1 MIDTGRVW
9 KVPSTAMTD
18 APSDPVPSELL
29 DNVDPPVDN
38 ADVAV
43 AGRQGETHM
52 GFARSLATILFVIAL
67 PVAILTTNVRLL
79 LNAPLV
85 YDYALDRYG
94 AEETTGLSREDLD
107 GTTAALRDYF
117 NNGETTFYNTVT
129 QNGLPGPVF
138 NARETRH
145 MEDVK
150 ELVVLLNRI
159 QMLSVMFIVAYGVVF
174 FVWSPEGNLR
184 QLAGQCLA
192 GLLLGFLAIG
202 AVGAVAAVG
211 FDAAFERFHQVAF
224 SNDLWRLNPR
234 TDHLIQMFPEEFWR
248 DATFMLGALCLLEAA
263 LIAAVAGIY
272 LLSSRGERRH
282 LAGSVSASASTTQ
295 AA

>member
-1 MIDTGRVW
+1 M
-9 KVPSTAMTD
+9 
-18 APSDPVPSELL
+18 SDDVLDPDPGDLL
-29 DNVDPPVDN
+29 DNVDPSVDN
-38 ADVAV
+38 GHVAV
-43 AGRQGETHM
+43 AGRQGGTHM
-52 GFARSLATILFVIAL
+52 GFARSLATILFVVAL

-85 YDYALDRYG
+85 YDYALDRYD
-94 AEETTGLSREDLD
+94 AEETTGLSRDDLD
-107 GTTAALRDYF
+107 GTGAALRDYF
-117 NNGETTFYNTVT
+117 NNSEKTFYYSVT
-129 QNGLPGPVF
+129 ENGLPAPVF

-150 ELVVLLNRI
+150 QLVVWLNRL
-159 QMLSVMFIVAYGVVF
+159 QMLSVMFVVAYGIVF

-184 QLAGQCLA
+184 QLAGQSLA

-211 FDAAFERFHQVAF
+211 FDAAFEKFHEVAF

-248 DATFMLGALCLLEAA
+248 DATFMLGALCLIEAA
-263 LIAAVAGIY
+263 LIAAIAGVY

-282 LAGSVSASASTTQ
+282 LAGSVSVGASSTQ

>member
-1 MIDTGRVW
+1 
-9 KVPSTAMTD
+9 
-18 APSDPVPSELL
+18 
-29 DNVDPPVDN
+29 
-38 ADVAV
+38 
-43 AGRQGETHM
+43 
-52 GFARSLATILFVIAL
+52 LATILFVIAL
-67 PVAILTTNVRLL
+67 PIAILTTNVRLL

-85 YDYALDRYG
+85 YDYSLDRYD

-107 GTTAALRDYF
+107 GTAAALRDYF
-117 NNGETTFYNTVT
+117 NNGEKTFYYTVT
-129 QNGLPGPVF
+129 ENGLPGPVF
-138 NARETRH
+138 NARETQH

-150 ELVVLLNRI
+150 GLVNWLNRI
-159 QMLSVMFIVAYGVVF
+159 QMLSVMFVVAYGIVF
-174 FVWSPEGNLR
+174 FVWSPEGSLR

-211 FDAAFERFHQVAF
+211 FDAAFEKFHEVAF

-248 DATFMLGALCLLEAA
+248 DATFMLGGLCLVEAA
-263 LIAAVAGIY
+263 LIAAIAGIY

-282 LAGSVSASASTTQ
+282 LAGSVSVGASTTQ